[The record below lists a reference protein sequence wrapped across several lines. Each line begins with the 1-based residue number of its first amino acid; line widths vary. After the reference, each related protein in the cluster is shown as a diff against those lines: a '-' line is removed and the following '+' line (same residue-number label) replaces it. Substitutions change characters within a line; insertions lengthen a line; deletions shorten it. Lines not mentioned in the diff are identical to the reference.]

1 MATVDKGG
9 TVSNSVGAIR
19 EDTEQRA
26 MGKEDLDY
34 HWTASTASRYGNK
47 GPQLGMA

>member
-9 TVSNSVGAIR
+9 TVSYSVGAIR

-26 MGKEDLDY
+26 MGM
-34 HWTASTASRYGNK
+34 G
-47 GPQLGMA
+47 

>member
-9 TVSNSVGAIR
+9 TVSYSVGAIR

-26 MGKEDLDY
+26 MGKEYLDY
-34 HWTASTASRYGNK
+34 HWTASTASRYGNPV
-47 GPQLGMA
+47 PQS

>member
-9 TVSNSVGAIR
+9 TVSKSVGAIS

-26 MGKEDLDY
+26 MGQEDLDY
-34 HWTASTASRYGNK
+34 HWTASTASQYGRLD
-47 GPQLGMA
+47 P